1 MHPRACR
8 LESGGNRTWASAGEG
23 GEVLRHLGLA
33 VSRIRLSWEAP
44 SSPWYHRPFCRY
56 YEAGDG
62 GYVEAGLWDKIIA
75 GGMMIMVESWIV
87 CSALQRR

>member
-8 LESGGNRTWASAGEG
+8 LESGGNRTLASVGEG
-23 GEVLRHLGLA
+23 GEVLQHLWAA

-44 SSPWYHRPFCRY
+44 SSPWYHRPFCRD
-56 YEAGDG
+56 YETGDG
-62 GYVEAGLWDKIIA
+62 GYVETGVWDKIIA

-87 CSALQRR
+87 CSAL